1 MPYIG
6 YTRREAKAIKKRID
20 RRVAAIEQAMDDLLG
35 EVTDHGFGLDWYKDE
50 IQQTADRMKDIVDR
64 RTPMS

>member
-1 MPYIG
+1 MP

-20 RRVAAIEQAMDDLLG
+20 RRVAAIEKAMDDLLA
-35 EVTDHGFGLDWYKDE
+35 EVTDHGLGLGWYKDE